1 MIEIRFE
8 HTPKNYPLK
17 HGIKIV
23 KTSEIHMSCS
33 LLPAFIKSKQNTT
46 FFYQEN
52 VLVAYQL
59 YRPIIRK
66 KVLTSLLILYQNI
79 IFSDLQWNNHFT
91 LQLKFCSMKLTISIM
106 GSKVNRN
113 YSGISGTQLQI
124 PSYVDGR
131 NST

>member
-8 HTPKNYPLK
+8 YTPKNYPLK

-79 IFSDLQWNNHFT
+79 IFSDLQ
-91 LQLKFCSMKLTISIM
+91 
-106 GSKVNRN
+106 
-113 YSGISGTQLQI
+113 
-124 PSYVDGR
+124 
-131 NST
+131 